1 MDMNTILWAGA
12 GMATGFLVYQQR
24 DTLWNVKKADHGG
37 PCQCYAGDN
46 CQCETNHTEKNAE
59 VFNSEIN
66 QDVHAAQDG
75 ELARLNPTIVEGAED
90 IMGAENFDAQG
101 TNCDDCAPNANGCP
115 SCGGIIVSTGS
126 DCVYAQ
132 PYNHKCPQV
141 AGYAR
146 SPTSPSQ
153 GRMTGSMPTNPLYY
167 DGDYASAHE
176 PKVISWYDN
185 FNDYRPQ
192 YEFPAPW
199 SPMYNPVEPYR
210 PADKQVYY
218 NDGGY

>member
-1 MDMNTILWAGA
+1 MDLFIVAAGA
-12 GMATGFLVYQQR
+12 VVGVVAYQH
-24 DTLWNVKKADHGG
+24 TAVKEADHGG
-37 PCQCYAGDN
+37 PCQCYTGDN
-46 CQCETNHTEKNAE
+46 CQCEEKEAE
-59 VFNSEIN
+59 IFRSEIN

-75 ELARLNPTIVEGAED
+75 ELGRLNPTVVEGAED
-90 IMGAENFDAQG
+90 IMGAENFNSQG
-101 TNCDDCAPNANGCP
+101 TNCDDCADNSTGCP
-115 SCGGIIVSTGS
+115 DCGGLIVSTGS
-126 DCVYAQ
+126 DCTYAQ

-146 SPTSPSQ
+146 SPTSSVH
-153 GRMTGSMPTNPLYY
+153 GRLTGAMPTNPLYY

-176 PKVISWYDN
+176 PKVIGWYDN

-210 PADKQVYY
+210 PSDKQVYV
-218 NDGGY
+218 NSGGM